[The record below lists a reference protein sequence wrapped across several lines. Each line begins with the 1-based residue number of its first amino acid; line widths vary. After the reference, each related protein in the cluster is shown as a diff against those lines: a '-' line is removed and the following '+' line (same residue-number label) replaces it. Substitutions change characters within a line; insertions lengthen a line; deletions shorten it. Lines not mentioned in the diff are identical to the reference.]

1 MNDMMESV
9 NGVFWN
15 KWTKFAWI
23 DACNRKPKAELLH
36 KNRNRLYKLDIFF
49 KMHYNGEHKF
59 EEGIPMIEVSHISK
73 DFVAPKKYPG
83 LRGAVKGLFS
93 TEKVVKTAVD
103 DISFSIDTGEI
114 VGYIGSNGAGKST
127 TIKMMTGILVP
138 TKGTCTV
145 AGINPSRNRKENAQ
159 NIGVVFGQRTQ
170 LWWDLPL
177 SESFTIL
184 KEIYNVSDAA
194 YAEQMEFLNRVLE
207 LQDFFDRPVR
217 TLSLGQRMRADLGA
231 ALLHNP
237 KVLYL
242 DEPTI
247 GLDLVVKDNI
257 RKAIKEINEKY
268 QTTVILTTHDI
279 GDIEELCSRII
290 IIDEGRK
297 IYDGSLCD
305 LKDTYGTRRK
315 VSMEVKQPEK
325 AKGIRLNE
333 VLGVE
338 ESVCSTSLN
347 LENNMLCV
355 TFDKHRLQV
364 PQILSVVMAAV
375 EVKDVQI
382 QETEL
387 AEIVKEIYNHGVG
400 GEA

>member
-1 MNDMMESV
+1 
-9 NGVFWN
+9 
-15 KWTKFAWI
+15 
-23 DACNRKPKAELLH
+23 
-36 KNRNRLYKLDIFF
+36 
-49 KMHYNGEHKF
+49 
-59 EEGIPMIEVSHISK
+59 MIEVKNVSK
-73 DFVAPKKYPG
+73 EFVSPKNYPG
-83 LRGAVKGLFS
+83 LKGAIKGLLS
-93 TEKVVKTAVD
+93 NEKVSKIAVD
-103 DISFSIDTGEI
+103 DISFSIKKGEI

-127 TIKMMTGILVP
+127 TIKMMTGILTP
-138 TKGTCTV
+138 TQGECLV
-145 AGINPSRNRKENAQ
+145 DGLNPSENRKQNAQ

-184 KEIYNVSDAA
+184 KEIYDVSDEM
-194 YAEQMEFLNRVLE
+194 YQSQMEFLNEVLG
-207 LQDFFDRPVR
+207 LQEFFDKPVR

-290 IIDEGRK
+290 IIDEGKK
-297 IYDGSLCD
+297 IYDGTLEH
-305 LKDTYGTRRK
+305 LKDTYGSKRK
-315 VSMEVKQPEK
+315 VVMEVKNVEAVQK
-325 AKGIRLNE
+325 LNFA
-333 VLGVE
+333 
-338 ESVCSTSLN
+338 
-347 LENNMLCV
+347 ENAAYTADLDADKKIYTV
-355 TFDKHRLQV
+355 TFDKHKLQA
-364 PQILSVVMAAV
+364 PQILSAVMEMT
-375 EVKDVQI
+375 EVTDIKL

-387 AEIVKEIYNHGVG
+387 AEIVKEIYNHGTNG
-400 GEA
+400 GN

>member
-1 MNDMMESV
+1 MKKVS
-9 NGVFWN
+9 
-15 KWTKFAWI
+15 
-23 DACNRKPKAELLH
+23 H
-36 KNRNRLYKLDIFF
+36 
-49 KMHYNGEHKF
+49 
-59 EEGIPMIEVSHISK
+59 MIEVNHISK

-93 TEKVVKTAVD
+93 AEKVIKTAVD

-145 AGINPSRNRKENAQ
+145 AGINPSRSRKENAQ

-194 YAEQMEFLNRVLE
+194 YAEQMEFLNRVLA

-279 GDIEELCSRII
+279 GDIEELCSRIM

-297 IYDGSLCD
+297 IYDGSLCE
-305 LKDTYGTRRK
+305 LKDTYGTKRK
-315 VSMEVKQPEK
+315 VSMEVRQPEK
-325 AKGIRLNE
+325 IKGLCLHE
-333 VLGVE
+333 LLGVQE
-338 ESVCSTSLN
+338 TECSMALN
-347 LENNMLCV
+347 LENSTLSV
-355 TFDKHRLQV
+355 TFDKHKLQV
-364 PQILSVVMAAV
+364 PQLLSAVMAVA
-375 EVKDVQI
+375 EVKDIQI

-400 GEA
+400 GAA

>member
-1 MNDMMESV
+1 
-9 NGVFWN
+9 
-15 KWTKFAWI
+15 
-23 DACNRKPKAELLH
+23 
-36 KNRNRLYKLDIFF
+36 
-49 KMHYNGEHKF
+49 
-59 EEGIPMIEVSHISK
+59 MIKVDHISK

-83 LRGAVKGLFS
+83 LKGAVKGLFS
-93 TEKVVKTAVD
+93 NEKITKTAVD
-103 DISFSIDTGEI
+103 DISFTIEKGEI

-127 TIKMMTGILVP
+127 TIKMMTGILTP
-138 TKGTCTV
+138 TRGSCEV

-184 KEIYNVSDAA
+184 KEIYNVSDEEFKA
-194 YAEQMEFLNRVLE
+194 QMEFLDRVLALRE
-207 LQDFFDRPVR
+207 FFDRPVR

-257 RKAIKEINEKY
+257 RMAIKEINEKY

-290 IIDEGRK
+290 IIDEGKK
-297 IYDGSLCD
+297 IYDGSLGD
-305 LKDTYGTRRK
+305 LKEIYGTKRT
-315 VSMEVKQPEK
+315 VSAEIREPEK
-325 AKGIRLNE
+325 GKGLDLAEI
-333 VLGVE
+333 LGVAE
-338 ESVCSTSLN
+338 KDCVTSFDKESNVLS
-347 LENNMLCV
+347 V
-355 TFDKHRLQV
+355 TFDKHKIQV
-364 PQILSVVMAAV
+364 PQILSAVM
-375 EVKDVQI
+375 ERMEIKDVQI

-387 AEIVKEIYNHGVG
+387 AEIVKEIYNHGMAEG
-400 GEA
+400 A

>member
-1 MNDMMESV
+1 
-9 NGVFWN
+9 
-15 KWTKFAWI
+15 
-23 DACNRKPKAELLH
+23 
-36 KNRNRLYKLDIFF
+36 
-49 KMHYNGEHKF
+49 
-59 EEGIPMIEVSHISK
+59 MIEVNHISK

-93 TEKVVKTAVD
+93 SEKVVKTAVD
-103 DISFSIDTGEI
+103 DISFAIDTGEI

-127 TIKMMTGILVP
+127 TIKMMTGILTP

-145 AGINPSRNRKENAQ
+145 AGIDPSRKRKENAQ

-184 KEIYNVSDAA
+184 KEIYNVSDAD
-194 YAEQMEFLNRVLE
+194 YVSQMEFLNRVLDLSE
-207 LQDFFDRPVR
+207 FFDRPVR

-257 RKAIKEINEKY
+257 RQAIKEINEKY

-290 IIDEGRK
+290 IIDEGKK
-297 IYDGSLCD
+297 IYDGSLME
-305 LKDTYGTRRK
+305 LKDTYGTKRK
-315 VSMEVKQPEK
+315 VSMEVRQTEK
-325 AKGIRLNE
+325 IKGLRLHE
-333 VLGVE
+333 TLGVQADE
-338 ESVCSTSLN
+338 CSV
-347 LENNMLCV
+347 EYDHNNSVLCV

-364 PQILSVVMAAV
+364 PQVLSAVMGVA

-387 AEIVKEIYNHGVG
+387 AEIVKEIYNHGLLDEEG
-400 GEA
+400 GKK

>member
-1 MNDMMESV
+1 
-9 NGVFWN
+9 
-15 KWTKFAWI
+15 
-23 DACNRKPKAELLH
+23 
-36 KNRNRLYKLDIFF
+36 
-49 KMHYNGEHKF
+49 
-59 EEGIPMIEVSHISK
+59 MIEVNHISK
-73 DFVAPKKYPG
+73 DFVAPRKYPG
-83 LRGAVKGLFS
+83 LKGAVKGLFS
-93 TEKVVKTAVD
+93 NEKITKTAVD
-103 DISFSIDTGEI
+103 DISFTIEKGEI

-127 TIKMMTGILVP
+127 TIKMMTGILTP
-138 TKGTCTV
+138 TRGTCTV
-145 AGINPSRNRKENAQ
+145 AGINPSQNRRENAQ

-184 KEIYNVSDAA
+184 KEIYNVSD
-194 YAEQMEFLNRVLE
+194 EDFKVQMEFLNRVLE
-207 LQDFFDRPVR
+207 LQEFFDRPVR

-290 IIDEGRK
+290 IIDEGKK
-297 IYDGSLCD
+297 IYDGSLED
-305 LKDTYGTRRK
+305 LKDIYGATK
-315 VSMEVKQPEK
+315 TVSMEVPRPEK
-325 AKGIRLNE
+325 VKELHLPEILGVKEEDCRVTFNKE
-333 VLGVE
+333 NNVLG
-338 ESVCSTSLN
+338 
-347 LENNMLCV
+347 V
-355 TFDKHRLQV
+355 TFDKHKLQV
-364 PQILSVVMAAV
+364 PQILSAVMDV
-375 EVKDVQI
+375 MEIKDVQI

-387 AEIVKEIYNHGVG
+387 AEIVKEIYRHGMTEEEG
-400 GEA
+400 

>member
-1 MNDMMESV
+1 
-9 NGVFWN
+9 
-15 KWTKFAWI
+15 
-23 DACNRKPKAELLH
+23 
-36 KNRNRLYKLDIFF
+36 
-49 KMHYNGEHKF
+49 
-59 EEGIPMIEVSHISK
+59 MIELDHISK

-83 LRGAVKGLFS
+83 LSGAVKGLFS
-93 TEKVVKTAVD
+93 TEKVVKTAVN
-103 DISFSIDTGEI
+103 DISFTIDTGEI

-127 TIKMMTGILVP
+127 TIKMMTGILTP

-145 AGINPSRNRKENAQ
+145 AGINPSRNRRQNAQ

-184 KEIYNVSDAA
+184 KEIYNVSDVD
-194 YAEQMEFLNRVLE
+194 YAEQMKFLNRVLE

-237 KVLYL
+237 RVLYL

-257 RKAIKEINEKY
+257 RNAIKEINEKY

-290 IIDEGRK
+290 IIDEGKK
-297 IYDGSLCD
+297 IYDGSLSD
-305 LKDTYGTRRK
+305 LKDTYGTKRK

-325 AKGIRLNE
+325 VKGLRLYE
-333 VLGVE
+333 TLGVQSE
-338 ESVCSTSLN
+338 ACTAELDKENST
-347 LENNMLCV
+347 LCV
-355 TFDKHRLQV
+355 TFDKHKLQV
-364 PQILSVVMAAV
+364 PQILSAVMDAV

-387 AEIVKEIYNHGVG
+387 AEIVKEIYNHGVADSNG
-400 GEA
+400 GKQ

>member
-1 MNDMMESV
+1 
-9 NGVFWN
+9 
-15 KWTKFAWI
+15 
-23 DACNRKPKAELLH
+23 
-36 KNRNRLYKLDIFF
+36 
-49 KMHYNGEHKF
+49 
-59 EEGIPMIEVSHISK
+59 MIEVSHITK
-73 DFVAPKKYPG
+73 EFVSPKKYPG
-83 LRGAVKGLFS
+83 LKGAIKGLFS
-93 TEKVVKTAVD
+93 NEKVSKKAVD
-103 DISFSIDTGEI
+103 DISFTIEAGEI

-127 TIKMMTGILVP
+127 TIKMMTGILNP
-138 TKGTCTV
+138 TEGRCMV
-145 AGINPSRNRKENAQ
+145 NGINPCKQRKENAR

-184 KEIYNVSDAA
+184 KEIYDVSDED
-194 YAEQMEFLNRVLE
+194 YKERMVFLNNVLE

-290 IIDEGRK
+290 IIDQGKK
-297 IYDGSLCD
+297 IYDGSLEA
-305 LKDTYGTRRK
+305 LKDTYGTKRK
-315 VSMEVKQPEK
+315 VSMEVKKPEK
-325 AKGIRLNE
+325 VEHLNLAE
-333 VLGVE
+333 RLGVTAQE
-338 ESVCSTSLN
+338 CSMEVDKEQKVLT
-347 LENNMLCV
+347 V
-355 TFDKHRLQV
+355 TFDKHKLQV
-364 PQILSVVMAAV
+364 PQIMNAVMELT
-375 EVKDVQI
+375 EVQDVKI

-387 AEIVKEIYNHGVG
+387 AEIVKQIYNHGFTG
-400 GEA
+400 QEA

>member
-1 MNDMMESV
+1 
-9 NGVFWN
+9 
-15 KWTKFAWI
+15 
-23 DACNRKPKAELLH
+23 
-36 KNRNRLYKLDIFF
+36 
-49 KMHYNGEHKF
+49 
-59 EEGIPMIEVSHISK
+59 MIEVKHISK
-73 DFVAPKKYPG
+73 DFVSPKKYPG
-83 LRGAVKGLFS
+83 LKGAIKGLFS
-93 TEKVVKTAVD
+93 NEKVVKKAVD
-103 DISFSIDTGEI
+103 DISFTIKDGEI

-127 TIKMMTGILVP
+127 TIKMMTGILAP
-138 TKGTCTV
+138 T
-145 AGINPSRNRKENAQ
+145 AGECLVNHVNPSKSRKENAQ

-184 KEIYNVSDAA
+184 KEIYNVSDED
-194 YAEQMEFLNRVLE
+194 YKERMEFLNGVLK
-207 LQDFFDRPVR
+207 LQEFFDRPVR

-290 IIDEGRK
+290 IIDEGKK
-297 IYDGSLCD
+297 IYDGSLEA

-315 VSMEVKQPEK
+315 ISMEVRQHKKLQGLHLAEKLGASPE
-325 AKGIRLNE
+325 E
-333 VLGVE
+333 
-338 ESVCSTSLN
+338 CSMEFDREKNILS
-347 LENNMLCV
+347 V
-355 TFDKHRLQV
+355 TFDKHKIQV
-364 PQILSVVMAAV
+364 PQVMNAV
-375 EVKDVQI
+375 MEVTQVQDIQI

-387 AEIVKEIYNHGVG
+387 AEIVKEIYNHGFAG
-400 GEA
+400 GAV